1 MSRSRGYSLIELVT
15 VLVIAGILAAIVV
28 PQFNPRET
36 DASWFYEQ
44 VKAGVRY
51 AQRQAVAQRRTVYVV
66 VDAASLKVCYDAG
79 CASPVSDFGKSAAYV
94 LNAPSGVALTPT
106 TFSFNGLGQP
116 SAAASISVGSFAVTV
131 TAESGYV
138 P

>member
-1 MSRSRGYSLIELVT
+1 MRRRRGYSLMELVM
-15 VLVIAGILAAIVV
+15 VLVISGILAAIVI

-44 VKAGVRY
+44 VKAAVRY

-66 VDAASLKVCYDAG
+66 VDATTVKLCYYDAS
-79 CASPVSDFGKSAAYV
+79 CATPVSDFGKAGSY
-94 LNAPSGVALTPT
+94 LLTAPSGVALAPT
-106 TFSFNGLGQP
+106 TFSFNGLGQT
-116 SAAASISVGSFAVTV
+116 AGTTFSVGAFPVTV
-131 TAESGYV
+131 VAETGYV

>member
-1 MSRSRGYSLIELVT
+1 MRRAGGYSLMELVM
-15 VLVIAGILAAIVV
+15 VLVISGILAAIVI

-44 VKAGVRY
+44 VKAAVRY

-66 VDAASLKVCYDAG
+66 VDASTVKLCYDAG
-79 CASPVSDFGKSAAYV
+79 CTSALSDFGKTGAYV
-94 LNAPSGVALTPT
+94 LTAPSGVALTPVS
-106 TFSFNGLGQP
+106 FSFNGLGQ
-116 SAAASISVGSFAVTV
+116 SAGTSFSVGSFQITV
-131 TAESGYV
+131 IAETGYV

>member
-1 MSRSRGYSLIELVT
+1 MSAARGYSLIELVM
-15 VLVIAGILAAIVV
+15 VLVISGILAAIVI

-44 VKAGVRY
+44 VKAAVRY

-66 VDAASLKVCYDAG
+66 VSAGSVDLCYDAG
-79 CASPVSDFGKSAAYV
+79 CASRVSDFATGAGYRAA
-94 LNAPSGVALTPT
+94 APSGVSLTPV
-106 TFSFNGLGQP
+106 TFSFNGLGRP
-116 SAAASISVGSFAVTV
+116 SAGTTFSVGAFPLTV
-131 TAESGYV
+131 IAETGYV